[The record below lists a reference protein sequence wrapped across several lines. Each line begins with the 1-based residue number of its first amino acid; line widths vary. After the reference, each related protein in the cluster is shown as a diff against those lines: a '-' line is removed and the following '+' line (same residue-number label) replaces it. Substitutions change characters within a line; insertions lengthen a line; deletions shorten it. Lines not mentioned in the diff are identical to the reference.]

1 MAIIRLLGGTLRANA
16 PGVLPILSMDAV
28 RVHLHDRVILEC
40 ANWGIR
46 VVVVPARMTWLL
58 QPLDTHAFAQLKR
71 VVRDAYQARLG
82 SEGARALST
91 ASWVAVVTNTVCCF
105 LRREN
110 WARAFA
116 HNGFGSMQQELSQ
129 RVLSTLDLQAPPA
142 VSATEPSAATVL
154 QLYPRGSRA
163 DTRLVT
169 RRRRTLRIPTTPWL
183 RARHE
188 ERRAASATRAAA
200 SSSSSTAAVP

>member
-16 PGVLPILSMDAV
+16 PGVLPILSMDTV

-58 QPLDTHAFAQLKR
+58 QPLDTHVFAQLKR

-91 ASWVAVVTNTVCCF
+91 ASWVAVVTNTVYCF

-116 HNGFGSMQQELSQ
+116 HNGFGSIQQELSQ
-129 RVLSTLDLQAPPA
+129 RVLSALDLQAPPA
-142 VSATEPSAATVL
+142 VGAAGSAPECLAEQKVL
-154 QLYPRGSRA
+154 ICKCIR
-163 DTRLVT
+163 
-169 RRRRTLRIPTTPWL
+169 
-183 RARHE
+183 
-188 ERRAASATRAAA
+188 
-200 SSSSSTAAVP
+200 

>member
-1 MAIIRLLGGTLRANA
+1 MAIIRLLGRTLRANA

-58 QPLDTHAFAQLKR
+58 QPLDTHVFAQLKR

-91 ASWVAVVTNTVCCF
+91 ASWVAVVTNTVYCF

-116 HNGFGSMQQELSQ
+116 HRRLRVHAAGTFTACFVSLGSASPASGLRDRALSGNG
-129 RVLSTLDLQAPPA
+129 A
-142 VSATEPSAATVL
+142 
-154 QLYPRGSRA
+154 
-163 DTRLVT
+163 
-169 RRRRTLRIPTTPWL
+169 
-183 RARHE
+183 
-188 ERRAASATRAAA
+188 
-200 SSSSSTAAVP
+200 AAVPAGVSRGHAACDARS